1 MQIDG
6 LVLGKYRV
14 EKLINNGSFASVFRA
29 TEELTNRTVAIKT
42 LPKSI
47 YPTGRMRYLLTELSA
62 MGINW
67 GHPNIVSIH
76 TVEPGDGE
84 YVAYIVM
91 EYIDGPSLRQLMAV
105 KPPAPH
111 LAINIAL
118 DIACGLVAAHE
129 HNIIHRDIKPQNIL
143 LTSEHRAKISDFGV
157 ARILETT
164 SDYAGTITG
173 TRKYMAPEQYRGNY
187 DYRADLY
194 STGLILYEML
204 MGKFPFRGKNHD
216 EIQMKKQ
223 FPEIEFSDKLPDDL
237 CCLLR
242 KALHRDVK
250 ARYQT
255 AVEMYNDLGQLRK
268 NWYAD
273 TAGKT
278 IESVSDV
285 SIRRA
290 TLTKHRED
298 LRLSID
304 AAEKIES
311 EVLYK
316 QGEVAK
322 KQKQLE
328 LELRVDTHYDQAIE
342 YLCSPQ
348 AELALQEIQ
357 QAHRLYLSDVEATKK
372 ADRVFR
378 SLLDLV
384 AAPQSPSTAA
394 DFMASINQLSANEIL
409 EFKTQFYDQFPP
421 SEPAEPASASS
432 LYVHDTGDGSSS
444 SSSGNQAPNATGPYP
459 ELVLRQLHEV
469 VQNPHEII
477 AAQIRQSAEESAQQ
491 RKDRRARGEYKKL
504 GEFYKKSATN
514 FIQSEDWELVASCYA
529 RSQLA
534 YIAARRHGSARQSAR
549 EAGMYYARLA
559 DAFERQ
565 KDWVEAGR
573 LCTLS
578 GEHYAHAKLP
588 ENADESW
595 LRATICYFNI
605 AEDAR
610 AAGNLNMAYD
620 YCDKV
625 LVIGKE
631 MHKASNAVTGA
642 RKLIQEIETLFTANQ

>member
-223 FPEIEFSDKLPDDL
+223 FTEIEFSDKLPDDL

-285 SIRRA
+285 SIWRT

-578 GEHYAHAKLP
+578 GEHYAHAELP

>member
-223 FPEIEFSDKLPDDL
+223 FTEIEFSDKLPDDL

-578 GEHYAHAKLP
+578 GEHYAHAELP